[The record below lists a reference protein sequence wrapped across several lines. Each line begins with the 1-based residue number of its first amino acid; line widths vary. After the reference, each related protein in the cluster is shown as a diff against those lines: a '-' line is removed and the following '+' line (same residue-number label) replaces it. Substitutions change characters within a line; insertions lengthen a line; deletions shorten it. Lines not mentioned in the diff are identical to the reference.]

1 MAGKIGD
8 KLKQGKDVRFTVI
21 SKLDD
26 PDAYGAER
34 VAVTGVSLDDLTLAD
49 WEVGKTGSTE
59 NPFTY
64 TDYSFLDMRDIKQ
77 LNPELQAIIPT
88 FLADCKSKGLIVGIG
103 ECYRTVTE
111 QEALYAKGRTTG
123 TKGAIVTNC
132 RGTSYS
138 SPHQWGVAFDFYR
151 NDGKGIFDDRDGW
164 FAKVGAVGKAHG
176 LEWGGDWQGWCDKPH
191 LQLKKFFRDGT
202 TKYLKQTYGTP
213 GKFMA
218 TWSNQIADNSVK
230 SDTTCDMKQKRSE
243 YSASPK

>member
-1 MAGKIGD
+1 
-8 KLKQGKDVRFTVI
+8 
-21 SKLDD
+21 
-26 PDAYGAER
+26 
-34 VAVTGVSLDDLTLAD
+34 
-49 WEVGKTGSTE
+49 
-59 NPFTY
+59 
-64 TDYSFLDMRDIKQ
+64 MRDIKQ

-230 SDTTCDMKQKRSE
+230 SDTTCDMTMRPNAE
-243 YSASPK
+243 YTVKLTSAVKPTVTIGTSGVLRAEFTGSSGNDYLYRITAIGKSKTGAGIFANGKKIFTVNIS